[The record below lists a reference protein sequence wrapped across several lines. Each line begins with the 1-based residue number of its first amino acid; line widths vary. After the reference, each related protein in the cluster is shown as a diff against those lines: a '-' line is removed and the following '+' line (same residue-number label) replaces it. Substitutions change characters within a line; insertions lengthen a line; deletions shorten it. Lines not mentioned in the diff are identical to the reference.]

1 MKKLLLFILMVG
13 FITTSFSQKY
23 YTKTGIISFDA
34 GTGLEDIKGINKSST
49 AAFDV
54 VSGKIQFSTLIKGF
68 EFGSQLMQDHFNE
81 NYMESDKFPKSTFSG
96 EINNIKNV
104 NFGLNGTYPV
114 TVKGVIEIHGIKKEI
129 TANGKFKIDHGSI
142 GCSSEFIVNMGD
154 FGIVIPGVVSDKLSK
169 TAKININCVFALMK

>member
-1 MKKLLLFILMVG
+1 MKKLFLLFLMIG

-34 GTGLEDIKGINKSST
+34 GTGLEDIKGVNKSST
-49 AAFDV
+49 AAFDIIT
-54 VSGKIQFSTLIKGF
+54 GKIQFSTLIKGF
-68 EFGSQLMQDHFNE
+68 EFSSQLMQDHFNE
-81 NYMESDKFPKSTFSG
+81 NYMESDKFSKSTFSG
-96 EINNIKNV
+96 EIVNIKNV

-142 GCSSEFIVNMGD
+142 SCSSEFIVNMGD

-169 TAKININCVFALMK
+169 TAKININCNFALLK